1 VNVVRVPEF
10 GDSDVLET
18 VEREA
23 PDPGPGEVRIAV
35 EAAGV
40 NFADVMQR
48 RGLYPGGPEPTYVPG
63 MEAAGTI
70 DAVGEGVEHE
80 VGDEREVD
88 DSVDWGVGDRVV
100 AMTGRG
106 GYADYVV
113 ADADSLFEVP
123 ESLSF
128 EEAAGFPV
136 QFLTAHSAL
145 HEWGGLEEGERVL
158 VHAAAGGVGTAAVQL
173 ASAAG
178 AEVFGTAS
186 TDEKLELAERL
197 GCDHPINYEETDF
210 RGVVEEKTDG
220 ESEEP
225 RSSNASG
232 EGSDPR
238 AGVDLVLDG
247 VGGDT
252 FSRSLDALSH
262 FGRVVAY
269 GAASG
274 EPGRVETTRLLFE
287 NVSVIGFH
295 LGQAMGRDPQRVL
308 KAVPELRELLA
319 AGDLEIVVGETFPL
333 EDADEAHAAIENRET
348 VGKVVLRP

>member
-1 VNVVRVPEF
+1 MKVVRVPEF
-10 GDSDVLET
+10 GDSDVLE
-18 VEREA
+18 VADRER

-48 RGLYPGGPEPTYVPG
+48 RGHYHGGPEPTYVPG

-70 DAVGEGVEHE
+70 DAVGEGVERE
-80 VGDEREVD
+80 VGE
-88 DSVDWGVGDRVV
+88 RVV
-100 AMTGRG
+100 ATTGRG
-106 GYADYVV
+106 GYADYAV
-113 ADADSLFEVP
+113 ADADSLFAVP

-210 RGVVEEKTDG
+210 REVVEEKTDG

-287 NVSVIGFH
+287 NVSVVGFH
-295 LGQAMGRDPQRVL
+295 LGQALARDPQRVL
-308 KAVPELRELLA
+308 TAVPELQEMLA
-319 AGDLEIVVGETFPL
+319 GGDLEVVVGATFPL

-348 VGKVVLRP
+348 VGKVALRP

>member
-1 VNVVRVPEF
+1 MNVVRVPEF
-10 GDSDVLET
+10 GDSDVLEVT
-18 VEREA
+18 DRET

-35 EAAGV
+35 EAAGI

-48 RGLYPGGPEPTYVPG
+48 RGHYPGGPEPTYVPG

-70 DAVGEGVEHE
+70 DAVGDGV
-80 VGDEREVD
+80 EREV
-88 DSVDWGVGDRVV
+88 GQRVV

-106 GYADYVV
+106 GYADYAI

-136 QFLTAHSAL
+136 QFLTAHSVL
-145 HEWGGLEEGERVL
+145 HEWGGLREGERVL

-173 ASAAG
+173 ASAAS

-210 RGVVEEKTDG
+210 REVVDDETDG
-220 ESEEP
+220 E
-225 RSSNASG
+225 
-232 EGSDPR
+232 
-238 AGVDLVLDG
+238 GVDLVLDG

-252 FSRSLDALSH
+252 FSRSLDVLSH

-295 LGQAMGRDPQRVL
+295 LGQALARDPQRVL
-308 KAVPELRELLA
+308 QAVPELREMLA
-319 AGDLEIVVGETFPL
+319 SGNLEIVVGETFPL

-348 VGKVVLRP
+348 VGKVVLKP